1 MIENRIPGTMPNN
14 MLTFNILLINVG
26 GNCDTK
32 VKIWLYRLISLV
44 LNWELM
50 VYLSEAVNSI
60 ASAGIL
66 TASDSKR

>member
-1 MIENRIPGTMPNN
+1 MPNN
-14 MLTFNILLINVG
+14 MLTFNILINVG

-60 ASAGIL
+60 ASVGIL
-66 TASDSKR
+66 TASESKR